1 MRLDLIQAGLIQAAS
16 TIVLLLAVVAVVLA
30 PVTLALPH
38 PWAAVGTFLGGPLSD
53 RRHFGNVVE
62 TATPL
67 LFTGLAISLMF
78 RAGMFNLGA
87 EGSFFLGGIGATV
100 AILLLPLPAWAPSW
114 AAQAFPVLFGAVVGS
129 VVCLVP
135 GVLRARFGASELVSS
150 LMLNYAALYLGLY
163 VLNYFLR
170 DPNAGAMM
178 SYRLPAAARLPRLLP
193 GTHVNAGV
201 VIGLAACA
209 LGSGLLFATRW
220 GYVAR
225 VVGANPGFARH
236 LGLPITV
243 IAGGVQFLGGLIA
256 AAGGAVD
263 LQGMYLRFQ
272 WEGLTG
278 AGWNGLVVAI
288 LAGNNPLLVPPAAFA
303 LSYLQVGG
311 DLLARDYDVP
321 SEVVGIVQALVILFA
336 TATALTQNPRLRT
349 LLRSRRVPPPATG
362 PATP

>member
-1 MRLDLIQAGLIQAAS
+1 MRAGLVQAAA
-16 TIVLLLAVVAVVLA
+16 TVLLLLAVVAVVLV

-38 PWAAVGTFLGGPLSD
+38 PWDAIATFLGGPLSD

-67 LFTGLAISLMF
+67 LFTGLAVSLMF

-87 EGSFFLGGIGATV
+87 EGSFFLGGVGATA
-100 AILLLPLPAWAPSW
+100 AILLLPLPAWAPAW
-114 AAQAFPVLFGAVVGS
+114 AVEAYPVLFGALAGS

-178 SYRLPAAARLPRLLP
+178 SYRLPSAARLPRLLP
-193 GTHVNAGV
+193 GTHIHAGV
-201 VIGLAACA
+201 LLGLAACL
-209 LGSGLLFATRW
+209 LGGFLLFATRW
-220 GYVAR
+220 GYMAR

-236 LGLPITV
+236 LGLPITLV
-243 IAGGVQFLGGLIA
+243 AGSVQLLGGLIA
-256 AAGGAVD
+256 AGGGAVE
-263 LQGMYLRFQ
+263 LQGTYMRFQ

-288 LAGNNPLLVPPAAFA
+288 LAANNPLLVPPAAFA

-336 TATALTQNPRLRT
+336 TATALTRNPRLRA
-349 LLRSRRVPPPATG
+349 LFRSRRADAVAG
-362 PATP
+362 